1 MHLRIETSIL
11 FTVLAIF
18 NLCACVPRLTDDQAK
33 NGISVVS
40 DKSELSINNR
50 HLVSDDN
57 DSERSEPQ
65 QNDRWSSM
73 EQITPNDIDHPNFLL
88 TNFLPDGEVERR
100 IQFDGITAKETL
112 VSNFR

>member
-18 NLCACVPRLTDDQAK
+18 DVCACVPRLGADQTK
-33 NGISVVS
+33 NGISLVS
-40 DKSELSINNR
+40 DKSELSVNSKQ
-50 HLVSDDN
+50 LSDIDAS
-57 DSERSEPQ
+57 DKSESQ
-65 QNDRWSSM
+65 TNDRWSSTQ
-73 EQITPNDIDHPNFLL
+73 QITTNDIDHPNFLL